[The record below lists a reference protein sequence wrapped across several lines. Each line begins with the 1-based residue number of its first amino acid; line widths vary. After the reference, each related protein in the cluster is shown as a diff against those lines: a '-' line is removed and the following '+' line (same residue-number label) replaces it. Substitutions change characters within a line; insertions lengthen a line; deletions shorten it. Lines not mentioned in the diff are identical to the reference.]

1 MRRLLTFLSLIFL
14 AALTSQSASAH
25 AGHDHGSD
33 KVETRNVSA
42 SRGNDQARSYF
53 TDTVLV
59 SHAGESL
66 KFYSDV
72 LEGRTVVVS
81 FIFTSCADACPLINA
96 TLQRVQER
104 LKDRIGQDI
113 FIVSITVDP
122 ENDTV
127 AVLSDYRNK
136 FKAMDGWMFLTGTT
150 RNIETVSQKLGQ
162 VFERDAHLTA
172 LLVGNT
178 RTARWRKIPAHLSDA
193 IIAGQIKDIADD
205 VWN

>member
-1 MRRLLTFLSLIFL
+1 MNRILTALFLL
-14 AALTSQSASAH
+14 AAAAIPAQGAMAH
-25 AGHDHGSD
+25 AGHTHGDD
-33 KVETRNVSA
+33 KVETRNISA
-42 SRGNDQARSYF
+42 AQSDEKARAYF

-59 SHAGESL
+59 THEG
-66 KFYSDV
+66 KPVRFYSDM
-72 LEGRTVVVS
+72 LEGRTVVIS
-81 FIFTSCADACPLINA
+81 FIFTTCPDACPLINA
-96 TLQRVQER
+96 TLQRVQDR
-104 LKDRIGQDI
+104 LKDRIGKDI
-113 FIVSITVDP
+113 FIISITVDP

-127 AVLSDYRNK
+127 AILSDYRK
-136 FKAMDGWMFLTGTT
+136 TFRAMEGWTFVTGST

-193 IIAGQIKDIADD
+193 IIAGQIQDIADD

>member
-1 MRRLLTFLSLIFL
+1 MRRLLTILTLMASGLI
-14 AALTSQSASAH
+14 AAQGATAHGGHNHGSDRVETRSVSASA
-25 AGHDHGSD
+25 GD
-33 KVETRNVSA
+33 ER
-42 SRGNDQARSYF
+42 ARAYF

-59 SHAGESL
+59 DHTGRSV

-72 LEGRTVVVS
+72 LEGRTVVIS
-81 FIFTSCADACPLINA
+81 FIFTTCPDACPLINA
-96 TLQRVQER
+96 TLERVQDR
-104 LKDRIGQDI
+104 LRDRIGKDI
-113 FIVSITVDP
+113 VIVSITVDP

-127 AVLSDYRNK
+127 AVLSDYRKK
-136 FKAMDGWMFLTGTT
+136 FKAMDGWIFLTGTT

-193 IIAGQIKDIADD
+193 IIAGQIRDIADD